1 MATPEENQ
9 LPALKSSATNSDNEK
24 LEAQGNEPESEED
37 NLSKS
42 QVILLMLSLSVCSP
56 FSDHTDARLMT

>member
-1 MATPEENQ
+1 MATPEENHP
-9 LPALKSSATNSDNEK
+9 PAVESPATNSDDEKK

-42 QVILLMLSLSVCSP
+42 QTILLMLSLSVRLP
-56 FSDHTDARLMT
+56 FLFAGMAD